1 MKRGI
6 KRDILIEEITNILE
20 QTNKKFNK
28 KIEFLGFKEENDYIS
43 KDNTHIIL
51 HCREHN
57 ITWDNYKDQSM
68 EINYQDFRIVPVNGT
83 GGGYLSNEIHY
94 RVAYLRE
101 TIGPKNSSGEAILPN
116 GHIHIG
122 FANYETVKDRSIM
135 LNYIKKI
142 LENFLEAL

>member
-6 KRDILIEEITNILE
+6 KKDILIEEITNILE

-57 ITWDNYKDQSM
+57 K
-68 EINYQDFRIVPVNGT
+68 
-83 GGGYLSNEIHY
+83 
-94 RVAYLRE
+94 
-101 TIGPKNSSGEAILPN
+101 IGRA
-116 GHIHIG
+116 H
-122 FANYETVKDRSIM
+122 V
-135 LNYIKKI
+135 
-142 LENFLEAL
+142 

>member
-51 HCREHN
+51 
-57 ITWDNYKDQSM
+57 S
-68 EINYQDFRIVPVNGT
+68 
-83 GGGYLSNEIHY
+83 L
-94 RVAYLRE
+94 
-101 TIGPKNSSGEAILPN
+101 
-116 GHIHIG
+116 IHI
-122 FANYETVKDRSIM
+122 
-135 LNYIKKI
+135 
-142 LENFLEAL
+142 